1 MNEKLEKT
9 LISAS
14 YRKPIASSVFLL
26 AIVISLTIHAM
37 ILAGMWIW
45 PASYGNTTEELL
57 TELDF
62 IEITEE
68 LEKKIPQEMRPE
80 DAEEVRNVESNL
92 EAKRS
97 YEVLNYS
104 SKEKIA
110 DDVYRD
116 LKNYEQQVLKELNEN
131 KTGIKQPE
139 TEVKNYKNTKEMY
152 DQSGQKE
159 SYGSAMVSYL
169 LENRESKVLP
179 VPGYKCKA
187 SGKVVINIEVDQQGK
202 LTSFSLN
209 EDKTLTD
216 NECLR
221 AEALAYAKKSTF
233 FAKPDAPK
241 KQAGTIEYLFKAQ

>member
-1 MNEKLEKT
+1 VKKKQELSGLT
-9 LISAS
+9 AID
-14 YRKPIASSVFLL
+14 RKP
-26 AIVISLTIHAM
+26 VISTLFLTAIIISLSIHAL

-45 PASYGNTTEELL
+45 PASRGNNAEELL

-62 IEITEE
+62 IEINEE

-80 DAEEVRNVESNL
+80 DAEEVRNVEANMEVNRSA
-92 EAKRS
+92 EAI
-97 YEVLNYS
+97 NYR
-104 SKEKIA
+104 SKEKMA
-110 DDVYRD
+110 EDVYRD

-131 KTGIKQPE
+131 KTGIGQTE

-169 LENRESKVLP
+169 LEGRESKVLP

-187 SGKVVINIEVDQQGK
+187 SGKVVISIEVDTQGK
-202 LTSFSLN
+202 LTSASLN
-209 EDKTLTD
+209 EDQTTTA

-221 AEALAYAKKSTF
+221 AEALEYAKKSAF

-241 KQAGTIEYLFKAQ
+241 KQAGIIIYLFKAQ